1 MSTQPNPTPV
11 FPLEVELK
19 SSDGAFAR
27 INAHGAHVLSWVP
40 AGGKECLFLSSKAA
54 YGTKA
59 AIRGGVPIIFPRF
72 NETKFE
78 GADNLPKHGFARTRQ
93 WEVAYVSADNAV
105 FWLSENDETRT
116 LWPHRF
122 LCEYTVH
129 VGGNRLEMKLSV
141 TNIDIKPFTFTAA
154 LHTYLSVENVH
165 KAGVI
170 GLKDL
175 VYRDSANGAK
185 EVREESE
192 QVTFSGEVD
201 RIYFSAPPTLQLVD
215 EKRTLSIS
223 SEGFPDAVVW
233 NPGPGKCAK
242 LADMEPDGYL
252 RFVCVEAAAVDN
264 PIQLA
269 PGEIWHGAQILS
281 V

>member
-1 MSTQPNPTPV
+1 MSTQTDPMPV

-19 SSDGAFAR
+19 SSDSAFAR

-40 AGGKECLFLSSKAA
+40 AGGEECLFLSPKAEYRA
-54 YGTKA
+54 GA

-93 WEVAYVSADNAV
+93 WEVASVTADSAV
-105 FWLSENDETRT
+105 FWLSENDQTRT

-122 LCEYTVH
+122 LCEYTIH

-154 LHTYLSVENVH
+154 LHTYLRVEDVH

-170 GLKDL
+170 GLKGL
-175 VYRDSANGAK
+175 VYRDSANGEK

-192 QVTFSGEVD
+192 RVTFPGEVD
-201 RIYFSAPPTLQLVD
+201 RLYLSVPSTLQLVD

-223 SEGFPDAVVW
+223 SDGFPDAVVW
-233 NPGPGKCAK
+233 NPGPEKCAK

-252 RFVCVEAAAVDN
+252 RFVCVEAAAVAE

-269 PGEIWHGAQILS
+269 PGEIWHGVQTLS